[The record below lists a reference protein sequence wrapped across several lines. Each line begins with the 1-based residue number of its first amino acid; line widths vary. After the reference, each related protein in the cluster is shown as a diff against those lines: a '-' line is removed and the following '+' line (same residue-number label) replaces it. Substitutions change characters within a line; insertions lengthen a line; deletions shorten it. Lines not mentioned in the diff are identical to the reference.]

1 MRPIA
6 FILPILLATSS
17 FAFSQKAATKAN
29 NKNTYYVV
37 DLSKSL
43 PANHTHDRYALLT
56 IHSADVALPKKIS
69 KAMDDALTGDI
80 YQDKYDFVRRD
91 ALRVLVNP
99 SISPEDKQFICRY
112 HLEDRLNKNMAP
124 IFVFLEQYLKKGSLN

>member
-6 FILPILLATSS
+6 FILPILLAASS
-17 FAFSQKAATKAN
+17 FAFSQKATTKTN

-56 IHSADVALPKKIS
+56 RHSADVILPKKIS

-80 YQDKYDFVRRD
+80 YQDKYDLVRRE
-91 ALRVLVNP
+91 ALKVLVDP
-99 SISPEDKQFICRY
+99 SVSPEDKQFICQYYLKGRS
-112 HLEDRLNKNMAP
+112 NKNMAP
-124 IFVFLEQYLKKGSLN
+124 IFVFLEQYLKKGSIN